1 LLKLP
6 VFADRRAKKCRKI
19 DTAPENDAGW
29 RQQEAG
35 ADKGR
40 AVRHFMIEDN
50 GGPEMQQHSR
60 ERDSFIWELADIT
73 PEMIFGTPFA
83 KV

>member
-1 LLKLP
+1 
-6 VFADRRAKKCRKI
+6 
-19 DTAPENDAGW
+19 
-29 RQQEAG
+29 
-35 ADKGR
+35 
-40 AVRHFMIEDN
+40 MIEDN
-50 GGPEMQQHSR
+50 GGPETQQHSR